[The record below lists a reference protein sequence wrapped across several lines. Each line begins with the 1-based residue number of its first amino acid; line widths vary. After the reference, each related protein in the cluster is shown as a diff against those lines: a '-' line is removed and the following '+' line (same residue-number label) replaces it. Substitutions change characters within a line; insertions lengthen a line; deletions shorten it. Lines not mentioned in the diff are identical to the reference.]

1 MPTRDLLAPTQ
12 RAQFT
17 EIPEHFGEREFVR
30 YYTLSPTDL
39 AVIRPHR
46 RPQNRLGFAVQL
58 CYLRYPGRALYADE
72 VVPEPLLAFIAA
84 QLGCE
89 PAAFADYAR
98 ARDTTRREHL
108 AEIREA
114 FGFLPFDRGMYRALS
129 HWLQPV
135 VQATDNGV
143 AIITALVEELRR
155 RRVVAPALSTL
166 ERLGWEARRRAQQHV
181 VTVLTGTLTDQQ
193 RAQLDLLLVK
203 PADKPVTP
211 LAWLRQPAG
220 KPSPGTILGRI
231 ERLLRVRELELDATL
246 ARRVH
251 QNRLRQLAREGMRY
265 TPAALQQ
272 FPPGRRY
279 ATLVAL
285 LLERAAVLT
294 DQILDLH
301 NRLFTTYFRQCEHSQ
316 AQQIQTRGRPL
327 AEQVRLYGRVGRAL
341 IDARE
346 NDADPYEAVEA
357 VLPWERFVAVVAEAE
372 RLASPAVADALTLLR
387 NYYEQMRRYA
397 PELLATLTF
406 QGAPTSKSLLQ
417 AIDVLRTVNAEGKK
431 KLPRGAPLGFIKPR
445 WDPLVVT
452 PRGVDRALYEF
463 CVLHELRQSLRAG
476 DVWVTGSN
484 QYRAFA
490 DYLLP
495 VAAWKELRDRDEV
508 PITLPPKAATWLGE
522 QQEALHT
529 QLTALAEQLSAKELT
544 DVRLENNRI
553 IVTGLSK
560 AVPAEAEQ
568 LATQL
573 YGRIRPIKIT
583 ELLLAIDALTG
594 FSRHFTHLHTGESA
608 PNRAALFAAILADAT
623 NLGVSKMASACP
635 GLSEAELAWVSD
647 WYLRDEA
654 YTKALADLVNAQHE
668 QWLAQFYGTGTTS
681 SSDGQR
687 FPMGGRREAQG
698 QVIARYGPDPSS
710 MFYTHTSDRYAPFAT
725 RAIIAN
731 AHQAPYVLD
740 GLLYHESAIQIE
752 EHYTDTGGVS
762 DHLFALCPPLG
773 FRFCPRIRD
782 LADRKLYTMRPPST
796 YPTLEPFIG
805 GLINTKRIS
814 DHWDSI
820 RHLATSLKLG
830 TVPASSM
837 LQKLAAYPR
846 QNGLA
851 LALREMGRIERTLYT
866 IRWYQEPPLRR
877 RVTVGL
883 NKGEARHAL
892 ARAVCFHRRGM
903 LQDRTVEDL
912 QQRASGLNL
921 VVAAITLWNTRALE
935 QAIRAHQAAGEPLNE
950 EYLQHVSP
958 LAWEHIVLTGEYIWN
973 IEPSTPKRQKRGRK
987 PRERVPMP

>member
-17 EIPEHFGEREFVR
+17 EIPEHFGEREFMR

-135 VQATDNGV
+135 VQATNNGV

-193 RAQLDLLLVK
+193 RTQLDLLLIK
-203 PADKPVTP
+203 PTDKPVTP

-231 ERLLRVRELELDATL
+231 ERLLRVRELELDDTL

-285 LLERAAVLT
+285 LLERAAVLI

-316 AQQIQTRGRPL
+316 AQQVQTRGRPL

-341 IDARE
+341 IDARA
-346 NDADPYEAVEA
+346 NDADPYEAVET
-357 VLPWERFVAVVAEAE
+357 VLPWERFVAAVAEAE

-406 QGAPTSKSLLQ
+406 QGAPTSKTLLQ
-417 AIDVLRTVNAEGKK
+417 AMDVLRTVNAEAKK

-452 PRGVDRALYEF
+452 PRGVDRAL
-463 CVLHELRQSLRAG
+463 
-476 DVWVTGSN
+476 
-484 QYRAFA
+484 
-490 DYLLP
+490 
-495 VAAWKELRDRDEV
+495 
-508 PITLPPKAATWLGE
+508 
-522 QQEALHT
+522 
-529 QLTALAEQLSAKELT
+529 
-544 DVRLENNRI
+544 
-553 IVTGLSK
+553 
-560 AVPAEAEQ
+560 
-568 LATQL
+568 
-573 YGRIRPIKIT
+573 
-583 ELLLAIDALTG
+583 
-594 FSRHFTHLHTGESA
+594 
-608 PNRAALFAAILADAT
+608 
-623 NLGVSKMASACP
+623 
-635 GLSEAELAWVSD
+635 
-647 WYLRDEA
+647 
-654 YTKALADLVNAQHE
+654 
-668 QWLAQFYGTGTTS
+668 
-681 SSDGQR
+681 
-687 FPMGGRREAQG
+687 
-698 QVIARYGPDPSS
+698 
-710 MFYTHTSDRYAPFAT
+710 
-725 RAIIAN
+725 
-731 AHQAPYVLD
+731 
-740 GLLYHESAIQIE
+740 
-752 EHYTDTGGVS
+752 
-762 DHLFALCPPLG
+762 
-773 FRFCPRIRD
+773 
-782 LADRKLYTMRPPST
+782 
-796 YPTLEPFIG
+796 
-805 GLINTKRIS
+805 
-814 DHWDSI
+814 
-820 RHLATSLKLG
+820 
-830 TVPASSM
+830 
-837 LQKLAAYPR
+837 
-846 QNGLA
+846 
-851 LALREMGRIERTLYT
+851 
-866 IRWYQEPPLRR
+866 
-877 RVTVGL
+877 
-883 NKGEARHAL
+883 
-892 ARAVCFHRRGM
+892 
-903 LQDRTVEDL
+903 
-912 QQRASGLNL
+912 
-921 VVAAITLWNTRALE
+921 
-935 QAIRAHQAAGEPLNE
+935 
-950 EYLQHVSP
+950 
-958 LAWEHIVLTGEYIWN
+958 
-973 IEPSTPKRQKRGRK
+973 
-987 PRERVPMP
+987 